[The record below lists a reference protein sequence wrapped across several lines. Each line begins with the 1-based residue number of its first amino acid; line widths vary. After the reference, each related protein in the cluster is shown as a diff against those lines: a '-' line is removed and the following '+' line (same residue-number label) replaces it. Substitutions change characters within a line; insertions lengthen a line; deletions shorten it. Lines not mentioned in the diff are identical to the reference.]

1 MVIIEKSSDFVVTA
15 RKWRPLRFKDVVGQ
29 DHITMTLK
37 NAIRQNRIHHA
48 YLFSGPRGVGKTTT
62 ARILARAV
70 NCTNPIEFEPCNEC
84 ESCLSI
90 LKGNSMDVIEIDGA
104 SNNSVED
111 IRKLRE
117 SARYAPSGKYKMYII
132 DEVHMLS
139 TAAFNALLKTLEEPP
154 PHLLFVFATTEQ
166 HKVPATILSRC
177 QRFSFRRMEM
187 NLIIQQ
193 LGYIASKEDIKIDE
207 ESLVTIAKKADGSMR
222 DAQSLFDQVTAFC
235 GSDIK
240 YTEMAE
246 ALHLID
252 YDLFFRISEAV
263 ANHDIADILKIT
275 REISAKGFDLMEC
288 IQGILEHFRN
298 ILTVKVTGK
307 TYLIETSSNFLEK
320 YELEAKKF
328 SKEDILRLL
337 SIISTTEQNL
347 RYASQ
352 PKIRFETALTQMAAM
367 DSSLQ
372 ISELIE
378 EIRSLKKKSNL
389 RLTKDSENTYTENH
403 KNSEEDGRIR
413 NILLDND
420 IIKTKSELIPIDD
433 KTSKETR
440 QSVISSIINSE
451 DKAEEDNKSIT
462 NRSILADELKNGWNV
477 FLSVF
482 ANSETGLYMLRQAN
496 LQTEFYSN
504 SIILKIRETAA
515 FNMIKDLRKNIEQFA
530 RDFFKANISVQ
541 IIQEDNITIAN
552 EADDLESQSTSQINI
567 ADDNKEF
574 EGNTSNNKQEIND
587 KDLDNLH
594 PVERRI
600 VELFGAREV
609 RKAK

>member
-420 IIKTKSELIPIDD
+420 IIKTESELIPIDD

-541 IIQEDNITIAN
+541 IIQEDNINIAN

>member
-515 FNMIKDLRKNIEQFA
+515 FNMIKDIRTNIEQFA